1 MTKARRQADAA
12 AKCIARPA
20 TTNTEPVAGGTA
32 LRLPPAMP
40 MEEWQEVGRKIF
52 GAADSSAWWLGDWL
66 IYGRTT
72 YPDRY
77 RHAVE
82 ETLLDY
88 QTLRNY
94 AWVARRYVP
103 RRRRPTLS
111 FQHHAELAGL
121 PEAEQEHWMDRAER
135 LNWSKSFLRSRVRAA
150 RLGEEPVPAVEPAE
164 PRVDIQVKLAKDRQ
178 TRWSH
183 AASAANQDLQTWAM
197 SILDDAAELV
207 LELRPA
213 SA

>member
-1 MTKARRQADAA
+1 MANLRQNTQVTPTHVTPRKTTARAMEASV
-12 AKCIARPA
+12 ARS
-20 TTNTEPVAGGTA
+20 TA
-32 LRLPPAMP
+32 LHLPPAIP
-40 MEEWQEVGRKIF
+40 LDEWQDIGKKIS
-52 GAADSSAWWLGDWL
+52 GAAESSAWWLGDWL
-66 IYGRTT
+66 IYGRSA

-121 PEAEQEHWMDRAER
+121 PEDEQEFWLDRAER

-150 RLGEEPVPAVEPAE
+150 RQGEEGTAAVES
-164 PRVDIQVKLAKDRQ
+164 RMQIQLNLPQDRWQ
-178 TRWSH
+178 RWSQ
-183 AASAANQDLQTWAM
+183 AASAAEQDLQSWAM
-197 SILDDAAELV
+197 ARLDAAAAHA
-207 LELRPA
+207 RGQ
-213 SA
+213 